1 MRLVI
6 VALALWLPVSG
17 ASAAPDYKAIEL
29 AAVDAQIAPGFR
41 QFGERAAALQQTVE
55 AFCRK
60 PDAKDLPAVRA
71 GFNAVMDAW
80 QGVQH
85 IGFGPVELFNRGQR
99 VQFWP
104 DKRNASDRQ
113 LLALIRDRKTADVTL
128 ARMPIISVGVQG
140 LPALELL
147 LFGDGQSDKLLVPG
161 PDADFRCHL
170 VTLISAN
177 LAAIGNDLADDF
189 SRPDGFRAAIE
200 VAGTAA
206 SRYANHREAALQLF
220 NALYGQLHA
229 ISEAKLTYPMGAKLD
244 EARAQRGESWRSK
257 RSLWNIVM
265 NLEAVK
271 ATFGAAFAPAL
282 AAEGKSDVGTRLA
295 ASLEQTIA
303 HAKKLPPMEEAVTRP
318 AGWKTL
324 SDLKAQVKA
333 SAKLLEEAGGALN
346 LQVGFN
352 ALDGD

>member
-1 MRLVI
+1 M
-6 VALALWLPVSG
+6 
-17 ASAAPDYKAIEL
+17 PDYKALEL
-29 AAVDAQIAPGFR
+29 AAVEVQIAPGFR
-41 QFGERAAALQQTVE
+41 AFGDRAAALQKTAE
-55 AFCRK
+55 AFCRN
-60 PDAKDLPAVRA
+60 PDARDLPTLRA

-104 DKRNASDRQ
+104 DKRNAGDRQ
-113 LLALIRDRKTADVTL
+113 LLALIRDRKTAEVTL
-128 ARMPIISVGVQG
+128 ARLPVISVGVQG

-147 LFGDGQSDKLLVPG
+147 LFGEGQSDKLLVPG
-161 PDADFRCHL
+161 DDAAFRCHL
-170 VTLISAN
+170 VTLIPAN
-177 LAAIGNDLADDF
+177 LAAIGNDLAEDF

-200 VAGTAA
+200 AAGTAA

-229 ISEAKLTYPMGAKLD
+229 IAEAKLTSPLGAKLD

-257 RSLWNIVM
+257 RSLRNIVM

-271 ATFGAAFAPAL
+271 ATFKAAFSPAL
-282 AAEGKSDVGTRLA
+282 AAEGKGDVGTRFDTL
-295 ASLEQTIA
+295 LDQTIA
-303 HAKKLPPMEEAVTRP
+303 NAKKLPPMEESVTKP
-318 AGWKTL
+318 AGWKAL
-324 SDLKAQVKA
+324 ADLKAQVKA
-333 SAKLLEEAGGALN
+333 SAKLMEEAGGALD